1 MMLWYIQDYVLARL
15 QVALTTSPQDSFTT
29 GRFQDFR
36 SFDGVYVL
44 SGLNSELTNS
54 VSSALMET
62 SEICH

>member
-1 MMLWYIQDYVLARL
+1 MKER
-15 QVALTTSPQDSFTT
+15 FTT
-29 GRFQDFR
+29 GHLQDFR

-62 SEICH
+62 SEVCPLDLSGRESGEGKR